1 MSELPRSI
9 TPATIP
15 TSDTGETAPWVAWTQ
30 KQPTQA
36 EADEYA
42 RLLAAEDAAAGRD
55 LGPLHRSPVVNVFK
69 GNRKARRKGKK

>member
-42 RLLAAEDAAAGRD
+42 RLLAAENAAAGRD
-55 LGPLHRSPVVNVFK
+55 LGPLNRSPMFGVSK
-69 GNRKARRKGKK
+69 ANRKVRRKGKK